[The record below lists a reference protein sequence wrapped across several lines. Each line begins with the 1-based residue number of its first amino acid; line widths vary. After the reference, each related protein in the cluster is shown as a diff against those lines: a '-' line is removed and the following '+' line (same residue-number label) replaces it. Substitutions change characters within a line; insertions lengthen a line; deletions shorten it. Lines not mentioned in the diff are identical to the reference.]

1 MRRVRNIDDV
11 RAIAK
16 RKLPRVAFDFIDGG
30 AEDEITLRA
39 NRSAFQ
45 ELALRP
51 RWLQDVSPPREQSAN
66 VFGRRVRTAVLL
78 APTGFAR
85 LAHQYTEVAAA
96 RSAVKH
102 GTTFTLTS
110 NASMSIERVMQDAP
124 GQHWFQL
131 YLWRIRDRNQELVER
146 ARKAGYTALLVTV
159 DVPVIG
165 KRERDLR
172 NG

>member
-1 MRRVRNIDDV
+1 MARVRNIDDI

-16 RKLPRVAFDFIDGG
+16 RRLPRVAFDFIDGG

-51 RWLQDVSPPREQSAN
+51 RWLQGVEPPRDQSVT
-66 VFGRRVRTAVLL
+66 VFGRRIETPVML

-85 LAHQYTEVAAA
+85 LAHQYAEVASA
-96 RSAVKH
+96 RAAVKH
-102 GTTFTLTS
+102 GTVFVLSS
-110 NASMSIERVMQDAP
+110 NGSTSIEQVVQGAP
-124 GQHWFQL
+124 GDHWFQL
-131 YLWRIRDRNQELVER
+131 YLWRTRERNAELVER
-146 ARKAGYTALLVTV
+146 ARKAGYTALVLTV

-165 KRERDLR
+165 
-172 NG
+172 